1 MPHYLPLAIIVLFSS
16 FLGLR
21 RGAKGQA
28 LLTAVI
34 VGSWLALGPAAPSI
48 LSQAKE
54 EWGVTAGGGFF
65 TALVQGAVIILAC
78 GVIWRLGSPPENLTR
93 ALLGGLWGAA
103 NGLIIAYTFL
113 PSWLLLAPPVEEKEI
128 TALGQRVAGGGL
140 DPRPL
145 IIGGVF
151 VIIFLAV
158 RAIRPAPPD
167 MRDWFTRE

>member
-1 MPHYLPLAIIVLFSS
+1 MPHYLPLVIIFVFSS

-34 VGSWLALGPAAPSI
+34 VGSWLALGPVAPSI

-54 EWGVTAGGGFF
+54 ELGVTAGGGSFP
-65 TALVQGAVIILAC
+65 TLVQGAVLILAC
-78 GVIWRLGSPPENLTR
+78 GVIWRLGSPPGNLTR

-103 NGLIIAYTFL
+103 NGLIMAYTFL
-113 PSWLLLAPPVEEKEI
+113 PSWLLLAPPVGEGEI
-128 TALGQRVAGGGL
+128 TALGQRVAGGGF
-140 DPRPL
+140 DPHPL
-145 IIGGVF
+145 VIGGIF
-151 VIIFLAV
+151 VLIFVAV